1 MRDMKYL
8 DFDLAI
14 EPSGN
19 GYTARVFNS
28 PSGQAA
34 AEFTT
39 PFSDLEVENFLLRV
53 GRTWHAVR
61 RVESPE
67 MASAKAFGAQLFNGV
82 FTSEV
87 RGCLPSSVDEASR
100 QAAGLRL
107 RLHLGKA
114 PALADLPW
122 EFLYNASMNRF
133 LSLSIETPLV
143 RYLDLQERIRPLAV
157 KPPLRVLMMI
167 SSPTDYPS
175 LDVDRESAKMSE
187 ALASLENRGLV
198 IVERQEEATLSEL
211 RRRLRQGQYHIFH
224 FIGHGGFDSQADDG
238 ILVLE
243 DAEGRG
249 RRVSAQF
256 LGTLLHDHRPLRL
269 AVLNACE
276 GARSSRLDP
285 FAGTAQSL
293 VQQGIPAVIAMCTR
307 RPPGIATACR
317 RRPGARGDPRSG
329 VHGRSVRLRI
339 RFGVGAAR
347 PRQPAHRS
355 QDACDAARGG
365 WRRDVRDSGPARRC
379 SQPGR
384 ERPDSGVPY
393 AQPLRPG
400 RHLHGRD
407 TRRPEREGPSRRPQR
422 RVRRD
427 TAPQPAVRVV
437 HAQSGRP
444 ESGSAAHRQLERE
457 FHFGGHASVRVALSP
472 ARCVGD
478 AVPRA
483 DAAGMG
489 DLRVEGGRRA
499 ARARGLSLTCSA
511 LRNNRLL
518 DARLTL
524 A

>member
-53 GRTWHAVR
+53 GRTRHVVR

-82 FTSEV
+82 FTGEV
-87 RGCLPSSVDEASR
+87 RGCLRSSVDEASR
-100 QAAGLRL
+100 QSAGLRV

-175 LDVDRESAKMSE
+175 LDVSRESAKMTE

-211 RRRLRQGQYHIFH
+211 QRRLRQGQYHIFH

-293 VQQGIPAVIAMCTR
+293 VQQGIVIYASNDESA
-307 RPPGIATACR
+307 PPQLVAC
-317 RRPGARGDPRSG
+317 
-329 VHGRSVRLRI
+329 H
-339 RFGVGAAR
+339 
-347 PRQPAHRS
+347 
-355 QDACDAARGG
+355 
-365 WRRDVRDSGPARRC
+365 
-379 SQPGR
+379 
-384 ERPDSGVPY
+384 
-393 AQPLRPG
+393 
-400 RHLHGRD
+400 
-407 TRRPEREGPSRRPQR
+407 
-422 RVRRD
+422 
-427 TAPQPAVRVV
+427 
-437 HAQSGRP
+437 
-444 ESGSAAHRQLERE
+444 
-457 FHFGGHASVRVALSP
+457 
-472 ARCVGD
+472 
-478 AVPRA
+478 
-483 DAAGMG
+483 
-489 DLRVEGGRRA
+489 
-499 ARARGLSLTCSA
+499 
-511 LRNNRLL
+511 
-518 DARLTL
+518 
-524 A
+524 